1 MRFPLTPYNM
11 TEWLCKVIEI
21 DSGVKIEVKKK

>member
-21 DSGVKIEVKKK
+21 DSGVKVKKK